1 LSEPIF
7 AAVAYSFH
15 SAHYQVNLRHLPHEE
30 NHVKHNTMGKPV
42 VLQLGDD
49 IRWNHELHAKF
60 QEHFEIRRSYSMSR
74 PEFIQA
80 LKDKKFGDF
89 FAIYRPFW
97 NTGGEMGNWNDELIS
112 LLPDSCKVYASAG
125 AGFDWVDTTALAKK
139 GKILRAS

>member
-1 LSEPIF
+1 
-7 AAVAYSFH
+7 
-15 SAHYQVNLRHLPHEE
+15 
-30 NHVKHNTMGKPV
+30 MGKPV